1 MKISI
6 LVVVVLLFAARP
18 APAAPDAEAVSAL
31 AQLRGQAG
39 SVLVAPPPPPAAPA
53 PTDWS
58 GYRKQ
63 IEAAAGALD
72 AGRNTIH
79 FLVDGQAAD
88 ALKNDVSR
96 AWSSIHIEVFQW
108 QGDADGLA
116 FARALAAKAA
126 LGVRVRVLLDQYGT
140 DPDDPQI
147 AALLK
152 VLRGGGVQV
161 LVRPAPFL
169 DGHLDHRK
177 VVVIDG
183 AVGFAGGM
191 NIGGRYQAQW
201 HDQLSEI
208 RGPAV
213 ADLQRAFLA
222 QWRALGG
229 TVDADENLFPAPAA
243 QPGGYETL
251 VVAHEG
257 GGKDK
262 NIKKAY
268 LDAFAGAQR
277 LIRVADPYLVDADII
292 AGLEAAARRGVKV
305 QIIEP
310 RLNDQKIVQGAA
322 RAYYPGLIAA
332 GVEVYEYQPRM
343 AHEKVAVVDDE
354 WTTFGSSNLDARS
367 LADNDELNIV
377 AFGAV
382 LADDVESVL
391 FEPDLKNS
399 ARVFGYDPSLGQVLE
414 RSVSWLLERKTP
426 EPTAL

>member
-1 MKISI
+1 MI
-6 LVVVVLLFAARP
+6 LPLLFMLAAAHP
-18 APAAPDAEAVSAL
+18 ALAAPDAEVVSAL

-39 SVLVAPPPPPAAPA
+39 SALVVPPPPAPPAAPA
-53 PTDWS
+53 PTDWA
-58 GYRKQ
+58 GYRKKL
-63 IEAAAGALD
+63 ETTAGALD
-72 AGRNTIH
+72 AGRNAIR
-79 FLVDGQAAD
+79 FLVDAQAAD
-88 ALKNDVSR
+88 ALSLDVSR
-96 AWSSIHIEVFQW
+96 AASSIHIEVFQW

-116 FARALAAKAA
+116 FARALTAKSAA
-126 LGVRVRVLLDQYGT
+126 GVRVRVLLDQYGT
-140 DPDDPQI
+140 DPDDPQV
-147 AALLK
+147 AALLA

-161 LVRPAPFL
+161 LMRPAPFL

-183 AVGFAGGM
+183 TVGFAGGM

-213 ADLQRAFLA
+213 ADLQRAFLS

-229 TVDADENLFPAPAA
+229 TVGADEVLFPASAA
-243 QPGGYETL
+243 QAGGYKTL

-262 NIKKAY
+262 NIKHAY

-277 LIRVADPYLVDADII
+277 LIRVADPYLVDADIV

-332 GVEVYEYQPRM
+332 GVEVYEYLPRM

-377 AFGAV
+377 AFGSG
-382 LADDVESVL
+382 LADDVEGVL

-399 ARVFGYDPSLGQVLE
+399 ARIISYDPSLGQVIE
-414 RSVSWLLERKTP
+414 RSVSWLMERKTP
-426 EPTAL
+426 SAPAL